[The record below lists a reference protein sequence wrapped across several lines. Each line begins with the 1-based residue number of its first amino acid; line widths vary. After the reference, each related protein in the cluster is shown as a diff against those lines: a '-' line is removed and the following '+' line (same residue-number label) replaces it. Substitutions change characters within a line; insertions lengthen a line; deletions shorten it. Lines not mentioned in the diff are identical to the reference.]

1 MAPKRKSAE
10 EIPLS
15 KEAGPLGKERAPLS
29 KERVLETAVILAD
42 RGGIDALT
50 MRKLAQE
57 LGVEAMS
64 LYHYYTKKDEI
75 LDGILDIVMGEIEI
89 PSEEQDWKPALRR
102 TAISAHQ
109 VLTSHSWACRLM
121 FSAKALSGRLRYM
134 NSILATLRQGGFS
147 PQMTHHAY
155 HALDSHIVG
164 FTLWQVSF
172 EFDVKDLPS
181 LGAAFLRALPVDQ
194 YPYLA
199 EHVEQHLDEAVETEE
214 GEFEFGLDLILDGLE
229 RLRGIS

>member
-1 MAPKRKSAE
+1 MTAPEQSE
-10 EIPLS
+10 SNPEP
-15 KEAGPLGKERAPLS
+15 RAPLS
-29 KERVLETAVILAD
+29 KERVLATAVTLAD
-42 RGGIDALT
+42 RGGIDSLT
-50 MRKLAQE
+50 MRKLTRE

-64 LYHYYTKKDEI
+64 LYYYYAKKDDI
-75 LDGILDIVMGEIEI
+75 LDGIVDIVMAEIEI
-89 PSEEQDWKPALRR
+89 PSQDLDWKAALRR
-102 TAISAHQ
+102 TAISAHR
-109 VLTSHSWACRLM
+109 VLSRHSWACRLM

-172 EFDVKDLPS
+172 EFDVNDLPS
-181 LGAAFLRALPVDQ
+181 LGAAFLAALPVDE

-199 EHVEQHLDEAVETEE
+199 EHVHQHLDESVETEE
-214 GEFEFGLDLILDGLE
+214 GEFEFGLDLILDGLA
-229 RLRGIS
+229 RLRETT